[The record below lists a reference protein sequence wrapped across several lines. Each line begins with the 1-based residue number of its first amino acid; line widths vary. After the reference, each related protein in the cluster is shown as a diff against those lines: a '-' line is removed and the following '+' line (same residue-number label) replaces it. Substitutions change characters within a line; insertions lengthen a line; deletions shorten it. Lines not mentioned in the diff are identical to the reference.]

1 MKLTLKQIAGRTGGT
16 LHGAD
21 MTVHGLETD
30 SRNVKSGCIFA
41 AIKGA
46 RADGFDFIK
55 DLDRTDNI
63 AYLTDRAPENVR
75 RPYIIVGDVI
85 RAVGDVAALHLESI
99 PANIVAVTGSVGK
112 TTTKNF
118 IAAAL
123 NECMSVHFSKG
134 NRNNELGLPLSA
146 LGAEASDDAVIL
158 EMGMRG
164 FHEIEYLCSIAR
176 PDIAVIT
183 NIGISHIE
191 LLGSRENILKA
202 KSEIIDALPDGGTAV
217 LNGDDDML
225 QALKTD
231 KKILRFGI
239 ENENCDIRALN
250 IVDNSFDMLVLGKK
264 HRVTL
269 SVAGRHNIYNALAA
283 AAVGFALGCDTE
295 KLIRGIESFEGD
307 GQRQNIY
314 LFRGLRIF
322 DDTYNASPA
331 SVRAAME
338 VMHGY
343 DGRKVLVLAD
353 MLELGEYSKAAHS
366 SLADDIRSLR
376 AGLVICIGSQMRH
389 LYDALDGVPRFH
401 CADNAQALKILMQNI
416 KTGDNILFKGSQSMN
431 VAGLLNDF
439 RGEWAK

>member
-55 DLDRTDNI
+55 DLDSTDNI

-99 PANIVAVTGSVGK
+99 PAKIVAVTGSVGK

-217 LNGDDDML
+217 
-225 QALKTD
+225 
-231 KKILRFGI
+231 
-239 ENENCDIRALN
+239 
-250 IVDNSFDMLVLGKK
+250 
-264 HRVTL
+264 
-269 SVAGRHNIYNALAA
+269 
-283 AAVGFALGCDTE
+283 
-295 KLIRGIESFEGD
+295 
-307 GQRQNIY
+307 
-314 LFRGLRIF
+314 
-322 DDTYNASPA
+322 
-331 SVRAAME
+331 
-338 VMHGY
+338 
-343 DGRKVLVLAD
+343 
-353 MLELGEYSKAAHS
+353 
-366 SLADDIRSLR
+366 
-376 AGLVICIGSQMRH
+376 
-389 LYDALDGVPRFH
+389 
-401 CADNAQALKILMQNI
+401 
-416 KTGDNILFKGSQSMN
+416 
-431 VAGLLNDF
+431 
-439 RGEWAK
+439 